1 MLRSVVLMSTSE
13 SRNQGLDGYVD
24 WIVFDRDWNSFSEP
38 CETEEEAQWVSQH
51 TGGEPISGESGKGTL
66 SCDNSYT
73 IAISARQEA
82 LPK

>member
-1 MLRSVVLMSTSE
+1 MLMSASE
-13 SRNQGLDGYVD
+13 SRNPGLDGYVD

-38 CETEEEAQWVSQH
+38 CETEEEAQWSPNVRAASRS
-51 TGGEPISGESGKGTL
+51 TGESGKGTL

-73 IAISARQEA
+73 VAISARQEA